1 MVNAAVAVE
10 NRLLKVLKGVSNLVS
25 ILGQDSRTE
34 AHNLTIDA
42 RNARKYI
49 LGTPFSD
56 YVASRER
63 QETDYVQL
71 NMSSSGAASYLALA
85 IDLAL
90 VKLHGRMRDG
100 GIEAIV
106 DAKIETNDQ
115 SEVGMHSYKVTLYGT
130 GLKLKPDT

>member
-1 MVNAAVAVE
+1 MNATVAVKNIPLE
-10 NRLLKVLKGVSNLVS
+10 VLNGVLNFVS

-106 DAKIETNDQ
+106 GTKIETNDLG
-115 SEVGMHSYKVTLYGT
+115 EIGMHSYKVTVYGT